1 VNTARSRRFFAQVA
15 CAGVICLSS
24 SHALASPLL
33 ELTGGMGGEG
43 GLQGRAFPGGS
54 SSSYFNPALLT
65 ESPAGLTIGFVVMS
79 EQIGVSLDRRPGPS
93 FDVPDGVQHASHADG
108 SSFNSYPLPTGVLMK
123 GRPAD
128 PLRPALSARPRQGAG
143 TGHDTNTYEMIGLIA
158 KFFRQRLSFGF
169 YALVPNGDFT
179 ALRAPYVDER
189 EQFFSNSLH
198 PELYADRLKAI
209 SLAAGAGFAV
219 SDKLSIGASA
229 TIGLRAGVG
238 APVYV
243 VDAGRLQDL
252 LLTLDSKVNVSISPH
267 FGFSYRPTD
276 RLRLTGT
283 IHTPQKVQLDATF
296 TFLLAT
302 GVSQASGISFLLDYQ
317 PWQFGAGAAYDVVK
331 SSKETVTVVGSGVYG
346 LWSNYVDRHGERP
359 LSAYP
364 WADTLTGAAGVRY
377 ARGAVGSFVDMQYK
391 PSPVPPQTGRTNYVD
406 NDRLGFDVGSDFTF
420 HALDTGMHI
429 GAQLETYYLVPR
441 HQWKLVPPRASDGR
455 LHTPALVRDEVPDDA
470 VVIDTPFAGRSGL
483 QTNNP
488 GFPGY
493 GSSGWVFGGG
503 VYLSVDM

>member
-1 VNTARSRRFFAQVA
+1 
-15 CAGVICLSS
+15 
-24 SHALASPLL
+24 
-33 ELTGGMGGEG
+33 MGGEG
-43 GLQGRAFPGGS
+43 GLQARAFPGGS
-54 SSSYFNPALLT
+54 ASAYFNPALLT
-65 ESPAGLTIGFVVMS
+65 DSPAGLTLGFVVLS
-79 EQIGVSLDRRPGPS
+79 EQLGVSLDRRPAPS

-108 SSFNSYPLPTGVLMK
+108 SAFSAYPLPTIVLQK
-123 GRPAD
+123 GRAAD
-128 PLRPALSARPRQGAG
+128 PLKPALAARPRQSAG
-143 TGHDTNTYEMIGLIA
+143 TGHETFTYEMVGLIA
-158 KFFRQRLSFGF
+158 KFFHRRMSFGF
-169 YALVPNGDFT
+169 HALVPNGDFT

-198 PELYADRLKAI
+198 PELYSDRLTAI
-209 SLAAGAGFAV
+209 SLAAGAGFTIT
-219 SDKLSIGASA
+219 DELSLGVSA

-243 VDAGRLQDL
+243 VDAGRLEDL

-283 IHTPQKVQLDATF
+283 VHTPQKVELDATF

-302 GVSQASGISFLLDYQ
+302 GVSQSSGVSFLLDYM
-317 PWQFGAGAAYDVVK
+317 PWQFGVGAAYDVIA
-331 SSKETVTVVGSGVYG
+331 SGRDTLTVVGSGLYG
-346 LWSNYVDRHGERP
+346 MWSDYVDRHGERP

-364 WADTLTGAAGVRY
+364 WADTLTGATGVRY
-377 ARGAVGSFVDMQYK
+377 AHGAVGTLIDVQYK
-391 PSPVPPQTGRTNYVD
+391 PSPVPPQTGRTSYVD
-406 NDRLGFDVGSDFTF
+406 NDRLGVDVGSDVSFR
-420 HALDTGMHI
+420 ALETGMHV

-441 HQWKLVPPRASDGR
+441 HQWKLVPPRAADGR
-455 LHTPALVRDEVPDDA
+455 LHTPSLVRDEVPDDA

-483 QTNNP
+483 QTNSP